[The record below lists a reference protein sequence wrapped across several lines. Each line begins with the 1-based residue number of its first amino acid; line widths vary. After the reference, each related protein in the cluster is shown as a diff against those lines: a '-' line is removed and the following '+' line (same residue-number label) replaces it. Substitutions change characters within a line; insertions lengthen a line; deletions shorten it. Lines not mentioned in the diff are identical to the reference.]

1 MIADFPAMMLV
12 ALALDRLIG
21 WPDWL
26 YARIGHP
33 VTWAGHLIVSL
44 DARLNRATLPQKFM
58 GVLALILCTGAA
70 FLPSA
75 VAQALLPDSVPG
87 ILVGGCLAW
96 PLVAMRSMQ
105 DHVAAVELPL
115 VAGELPAARH
125 AVSMIVGRNPDALD
139 EAGVARAALESLAEN
154 SSDGIVAPVFWGAV
168 AGLPGIAV
176 YKMINTLDSMIGHR
190 SPRYLQFGWAS
201 ARLDDLVNLI
211 PARATGA
218 LFALACG
225 NPLRAGRVMLRDASR
240 HRSPNA
246 GWPEG
251 AMAGA
256 LGVRL
261 SGPRIYDGLVAPEPW
276 LNEGA
281 PDPLPASVTRGL
293 GLYRRAMLLLAAGL
307 MVWSLL
313 PIITGAS

>member
-1 MIADFPAMMLV
+1 
-12 ALALDRLIG
+12 
-21 WPDWL
+21 
-26 YARIGHP
+26 
-33 VTWAGHLIVSL
+33 
-44 DARLNRATLPQKFM
+44 
-58 GVLALILCTGAA
+58 
-70 FLPSA
+70 
-75 VAQALLPDSVPG
+75 
-87 ILVGGCLAW
+87 
-96 PLVAMRSMQ
+96 
-105 DHVAAVELPL
+105 
-115 VAGELPAARH
+115 
-125 AVSMIVGRNPDALD
+125 
-139 EAGVARAALESLAEN
+139 
-154 SSDGIVAPVFWGAV
+154 
-168 AGLPGIAV
+168 
-176 YKMINTLDSMIGHR
+176 MINTLDSMIGHR

-225 NPLRAGRVMLRDASR
+225 KPMRAGRVMLRDASR

-281 PDPLPASVTRGL
+281 PDPLPASVTRGV
-293 GLYRRAMLLLAAGL
+293 GLYKRAMLLLAAGL